1 MPRTRTEHGEVLDC
15 RELPFRRMLPTNS
28 CQEEEEEEE
37 DTGYFHDNMHRK
49 NGERA
54 KASRNRGRHGSRIDP
69 VSISS
74 CGTLEPTLGRLYVA
88 IYPYVVYY
96 VILCSWAFR
105 TLRNRS
111 INWFNLK
118 GTKPILIR
126 TKAPGKTLPDQAA
139 LRD

>member
-1 MPRTRTEHGEVLDC
+1 MDSIQ
-15 RELPFRRMLPTNS
+15 RELPFWRTPPTNS
-28 CQEEEEEEE
+28 CQEEEEE
-37 DTGYFHDNMHRK
+37 DTGYFHDIMNRK

-74 CGTLEPTLGRLYVA
+74 CGTSDPTSLRLHVA
-88 IYPYVVYY
+88 INPYFVSY

-126 TKAPGKTLPDQAA
+126 TKVPGKTLQVQAGEMVA
-139 LRD
+139 SCSG